1 MFQDDH
7 LREVLSCCR
16 ALATVCEKDIH
27 RAEASMFRTGITVLA
42 LAQDAELKGS
52 ARAFLEGLSASLGL
66 PGLPDLFKRQMAPV
80 LKEYRAGC
88 GEWGPASPEPVVL
101 AALLSEAAWAA
112 GFHAELIVSLFRRA
126 LKEESPPELKIK
138 LLLTLAQQMAEV
150 EGTVNSQRQF
160 GQYSKIVITGE
171 TTLRTSS
178 KFLTS
183 KCSRTDLLL
192 PHLKWH
198 PGKKAQAVRTAAVSC
213 LWSLLSSSRS
223 GGQEEEE
230 GTTASGSSAAISAE
244 QLLEVSQALLPS
256 MNGLVEDGAEQVR
269 ILICRSIR

>member
-52 ARAFLEGLSASLGL
+52 ARAFLEGLAASLGL

-80 LKEYRAGC
+80 LKEYRSGC

-126 LKEESPPELKIK
+126 LTEESPPELKIK
-138 LLLTLAQQMAEV
+138 LLLILAQQMAEV

-171 TTLRTSS
+171 TIFR
-178 KFLTS
+178 
-183 KCSRTDLLL
+183 
-192 PHLKWH
+192 
-198 PGKKAQAVRTAAVSC
+198 A
-213 LWSLLSSSRS
+213 
-223 GGQEEEE
+223 
-230 GTTASGSSAAISAE
+230 SSA
-244 QLLEVSQALLPS
+244 
-256 MNGLVEDGAEQVR
+256 
-269 ILICRSIR
+269 

>member
-80 LKEYRAGC
+80 LKEYRASC

-126 LKEESPPELKIK
+126 LTEESPPELKIK
-138 LLLTLAQQMAEV
+138 LLLILAQQMAEV
-150 EGTVNSQRQF
+150 EGTVNSQKQF

-171 TTLRTSS
+171 ISFRTSW
-178 KFLTS
+178 K
-183 KCSRTDLLL
+183 
-192 PHLKWH
+192 
-198 PGKKAQAVRTAAVSC
+198 
-213 LWSLLSSSRS
+213 
-223 GGQEEEE
+223 
-230 GTTASGSSAAISAE
+230 
-244 QLLEVSQALLPS
+244 
-256 MNGLVEDGAEQVR
+256 
-269 ILICRSIR
+269 